1 MCVLEALGLLDL
13 DENEIVLLL
22 TFAVAATGSM
32 SQESR
37 PPLIPIDPFIQ
48 KDDLQFQFSFRFT
61 KEEVMRLLPCL
72 RIPPLVSIEK
82 FGNVDARIVV
92 LVMLHRLHYPV
103 TYLDMEETFGLY
115 WYDLCRIYRYAVDYV
130 YELFYFRILFDTVL
144 LQINA
149 ARYAA
154 CISRKCSAALDH
166 VIVFIDG
173 TLKFQCRPVRGH
185 RAIWN
190 GHKRHHG
197 LKFQC
202 LTAPDGLV
210 ASTFGPCDGR
220 RHDST
225 MLQLSNVVGLFR
237 NYLPGWCMYGD
248 GAYPLCPEIIKPYG
262 GANVTPQQ
270 AAWNAAMSAGRI
282 SVEWGFASVSRLW
295 AQVNF
300 VPLQKTLQTQSGKTY
315 LVAVVLHNM
324 HNCCRPNQ
332 ISQYFDCSPPTLEQY
347 CGIED
352 VHH

>member
-1 MCVLEALGLLDL
+1 M
-13 DENEIVLLL
+13 
-22 TFAVAATGSM
+22 
-32 SQESR
+32 
-37 PPLIPIDPFIQ
+37 
-48 KDDLQFQFSFRFT
+48 
-61 KEEVMRLLPCL
+61 
-72 RIPPLVSIEK
+72 
-82 FGNVDARIVV
+82 
-92 LVMLHRLHYPV
+92 
-103 TYLDMEETFGLY
+103 
-115 WYDLCRIYRYAVDYV
+115 
-130 YELFYFRILFDTVL
+130 
-144 LQINA
+144 QINA

-295 AQVNF
+295 ALCTSAKNTSNPKWKF
-300 VPLQKTLQTQSGKTY
+300 LYPAGRIAVPTKFPNTLTALLQHWNST
-315 LVAVVLHNM
+315 VA
-324 HNCCRPNQ
+324 
-332 ISQYFDCSPPTLEQY
+332 
-347 CGIED
+347 
-352 VHH
+352 